1 MARKFSRFDWRL
13 TSALQSTVRLLG
25 VKFLDH
31 LILGSPDCEGGRGY
45 VSVTEREECCPA
57 NERM

>member
-25 VKFLDH
+25 VTFLDH
-31 LILGSPDCEGGRGY
+31 LVLGSADCEGGKRY
-45 VSVTEREECCPA
+45 VSMVEFE
-57 NERM
+57 N

>member
-25 VKFLDH
+25 VKFLDF
-31 LILGSPDCEGGRGY
+31 LVLGPPDCEEGRGFG
-45 VSVTEREECCPA
+45 SVVE
-57 NERM
+57 

>member
-25 VKFLDH
+25 VKFLD
-31 LILGSPDCEGGRGY
+31 LLVLCSADCEAGRGFG
-45 VSVTEREECCPA
+45 SVVE
-57 NERM
+57 

>member
-31 LILGSPDCEGGRGY
+31 LVLGPPDCKKGRGF
-45 VSVTEREECCPA
+45 VSVMEREECRLA

>member
-25 VKFLDH
+25 GKFLD
-31 LILGSPDCEGGRGY
+31 LLVLGSADCEEGRGFG
-45 VSVTEREECCPA
+45 SVVE
-57 NERM
+57 

>member
-1 MARKFSRFDWRL
+1 MAWRL

-31 LILGSPDCEGGRGY
+31 LVLGSPDCEDGQGF

>member
-25 VKFLDH
+25 GKFLA
-31 LILGSPDCEGGRGY
+31 LLVLGSADCEDGRGC
-45 VSVTEREECCPA
+45 VSIVDYLE
-57 NERM
+57 

>member
-31 LILGSPDCEGGRGY
+31 LIIGSPDCEDGRGF
-45 VSVTEREECCPA
+45 VSVIERGE
-57 NERM
+57 

>member
-13 TSALQSTVRLLG
+13 TSALQSTARLLG

-31 LILGSPDCEGGRGY
+31 LVLGSPDCEDGQGF
-45 VSVTEREECCPA
+45 VSVTEREECRLA